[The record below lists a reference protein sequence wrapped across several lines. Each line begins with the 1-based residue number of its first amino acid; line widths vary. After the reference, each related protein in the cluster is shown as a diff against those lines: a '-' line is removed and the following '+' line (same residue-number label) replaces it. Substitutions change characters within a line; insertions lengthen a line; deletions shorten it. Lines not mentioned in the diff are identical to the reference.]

1 MDFADFAARW
11 AIFSCCGEGKKRGKG
26 GEKGGK
32 RKKEEEEEEGE
43 RENGRLDIAK
53 SK

>member
-1 MDFADFAARW
+1 MAFFLVL
-11 AIFSCCGEGKKRGKG
+11 GNHNE
-26 GEKGGK
+26 
-32 RKKEEEEEEGE
+32 KKEEEGGRREEEGE

>member
-1 MDFADFAARW
+1 MLGNHNKK
-11 AIFSCCGEGKKRGKG
+11 IGERGEKKG
-26 GEKGGK
+26 G
-32 RKKEEEEEEGE
+32 KKEEERRKKRGGRKEEEGE

>member
-1 MDFADFAARW
+1 LTEDDTGTGIGR
-11 AIFSCCGEGKKRGKG
+11 RGG
-26 GEKGGK
+26 RREEK
-32 RKKEEEEEEGE
+32 GE